1 MEENKR
7 KVEFITISAEKVN
20 FGKNNFIEI
29 ARKKAVSEDG
39 ENEFISITRGYYL
52 PDGTERFKKSITIPD
67 EEEVKGFIVD
77 KITNL

>member
-20 FGKNNFIEI
+20 FGKDKFIEI

-77 KITNL
+77 KVTNL

>member
-39 ENEFISITRGYYL
+39 ENEFISLTRGYYL